1 MSPEDTGDLGRYCQ
15 YRGRGEDETC
25 TRLRM
30 ALGEDDAR
38 KFETAYRDSQEG
50 RAAA

>member
-15 YRGRGEDETC
+15 FRGQGEDELC

-30 ALGEDDAR
+30 GLGEDDAR
-38 KFETAYRDSQEG
+38 KYETAYQRAQEG
-50 RAAA
+50 RAA

>member
-1 MSPEDTGDLGRYCQ
+1 MSPEDTGDLGRYCTF
-15 YRGRGEDETC
+15 RGQGEDETC

-30 ALGEDDAR
+30 RLAEDDASEY
-38 KFETAYRDSQEG
+38 ETAYQHSQEG